1 MTITPIRTGS
11 HGNFYVLTTTEN
23 NRFIIECGLSQ
34 KEITKALWDMG
45 LSISDFKGCF
55 ISHQHTDHC
64 DSVTIKWV
72 AKYMPI
78 FTNESV
84 KRKYDNIQNIF
95 VLPSGKKYTIKD
107 LAIIPFPLEHGEI
120 ENYGYMF
127 RDAEDTSLFMTDFSI
142 CYTNIFHNIF
152 TQIFIE
158 CNYNKEL
165 IEDYTTEVKENRQI
179 NTHCS
184 CDITKFCLLK
194 FNLEQCKK
202 IVLVHPSSTYC
213 DKEMSLEIIR
223 NAIPNIDI
231 DFAKDLI

>member
-11 HGNFYVLTTTEN
+11 DGNFYVLTTNKGT
-23 NRFIIECGLSQ
+23 RFLIECGISQ
-34 KEITKALWDMG
+34 KAIVKALWDMG

-64 DSVTIKWV
+64 EPITVKWV

-95 VLPSGKKYTIKD
+95 VLPTNKIYPIDD
-107 LAIIPFPLEHGEI
+107 LKVIPFPLEHGNI

-127 RDAEDTSLFMTDFSI
+127 RDAEDTTLFMTDFSI
-142 CYTNIFHNIF
+142 CYCNIFNNIF
-152 TQIFIE
+152 TQILIE

-165 IEDYTTEVKENRQI
+165 IEDYTNEVKENRQI

-184 CDITKFCLLK
+184 CDITKLCLLK
-194 FNLEQCKK
+194 FNLEKCKK
-202 IVLVHPSSTYC
+202 ITLIHPSNDYC
-213 DKEMSLEIIR
+213 NQEMSLNVIR
-223 NAIPNIDI
+223 DAIPNIDI
-231 DFAKDLI
+231 SFAKNLI